1 LVLKKASTLFE
12 RDEDG
17 KLIPQEV
24 KLHIDEEDDKQLE
37 YKDET
42 IIITPMTRGEVK
54 KLRIDAIIEGNKK
67 EGDET
72 RDIDAE
78 LILKHCVEPAYTPE
92 EAKHM
97 KSHFC
102 TMLVNTIMVNSGLD
116 IGNKAKKSK
125 STEEEVETEFS
136 KN

>member
-1 LVLKKASTLFE
+1 MVLKKASTLFE

-97 KSHFC
+97 KTHFC
-102 TMLVNTIMVNSGLD
+102 QMLVNTIMIHSGLD
-116 IGNKAKKSK
+116 IGNKPKKSK
-125 STEEEVETEFS
+125 SIEEEVETKFS